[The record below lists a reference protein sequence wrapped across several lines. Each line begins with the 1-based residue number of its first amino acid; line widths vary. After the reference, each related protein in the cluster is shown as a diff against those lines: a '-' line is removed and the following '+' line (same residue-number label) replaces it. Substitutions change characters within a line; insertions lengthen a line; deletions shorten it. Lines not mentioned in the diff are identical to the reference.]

1 MLWAY
6 LREEEFDQVIEKS
19 QGVCAMAV
27 GCLEKHGQHLPVGTD
42 ILKTG
47 KVLEMASEIEPVCIF
62 PGFYLGDIQG
72 LYQHK
77 GSIVLSGSLLLSL
90 MTELCDEIARNGFKK
105 ILLLNG
111 HGGNTFFLNNF
122 IRTTLHDKKDY
133 VVYSYFDNLIH
144 PSAMI
149 KNIQEDQDD
158 RFAYIQQEDLDLLND
173 FVTRKLKDGHGGFCE
188 TAGMLGTYP
197 ELVRLDKGEDESGQS
212 TEKFDHLSK
221 MGIYTAHHWNGDYPN
236 SYAGDPPTQ
245 CNKRI
250 ARAYVQ
256 MSVDRIVNVIR
267 TIKADQVSLAFND
280 EWNRLW

>member
-122 IRTTLHDKKDY
+122 TGQCTAHMCRR
-133 VVYSYFDNLIH
+133 
-144 PSAMI
+144 